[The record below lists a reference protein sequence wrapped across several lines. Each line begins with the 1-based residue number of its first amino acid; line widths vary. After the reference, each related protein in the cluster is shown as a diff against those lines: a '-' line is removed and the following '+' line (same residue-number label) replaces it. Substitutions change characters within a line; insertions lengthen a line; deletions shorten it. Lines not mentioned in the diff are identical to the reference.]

1 MKTITWV
8 CLVAAMATGSTAE
21 VKPGYGISSWAGWK
35 PGQISQAECPELR
48 SVPLILKW
56 DSLEPAP
63 GRYAFD
69 AALGQPLKAAHE
81 GGLHIILM
89 IWVGPAAPEWI
100 YQNGVPRVITDRKVN
115 ALGQKTDGQKEY
127 PYYLHP
133 EYKERFLG
141 LIDAF
146 GKYVA
151 TLPLEL
157 RARIVFVQCAEGS
170 TGDGQP
176 YKGNPLD
183 QKYAISPERW
193 NDFRLEAWKRYRNA
207 VPGIPIL
214 VNSDAN
220 GGAETQWLLEH
231 MDVIA
236 LKQGM
241 FSHGFQVSDNG
252 ERLATL
258 QALETEAKKRGK
270 PVLTRG
276 EMDGELFEMGW
287 SKRNIPQA
295 LYWSGIF
302 ATHCRLDIW
311 NVPYQALKDRAN
323 WPAGAFFNKYAGHK
337 DPATAPAAFCALRD
351 GLDASD
357 FNRFPAAE
365 FGGKPGQKKEVGRYL
380 RIAKAY
386 ASYGARMADPEKAI
400 GGGMINRK
408 SSGPNDVGWDML
420 PGNYSRFL
428 TQIDL
433 GSGDVGRWNI
443 DESIY
448 GRFGRAFE
456 HQTGKKQLRFQLDPG
471 FAAKQVKVSV
481 TYLDQGTGSW
491 SIGLPD
497 QASATRIQNS
507 NSGKWRT
514 QEVTLPRFAEL
525 VLKHEAG
532 DDTVFHLLEV
542 EHAGSPTPPAA
553 AAKSKVGKQDRE

>member
-1 MKTITWV
+1 MKTITVV
-8 CLVAAMATGSTAE
+8 CLFVAVATGVAAEA
-21 VKPGYGISSWAGWK
+21 KPGYGISSWAGWK

-56 DSLEPAP
+56 DSLEPTA
-63 GRYAFD
+63 GRYAF
-69 AALGQPLKAAHE
+69 AEELGRPLKAAYE
-81 GGLHIILM
+81 GGLYLTLM

-100 YQNGVPRVITDRKVN
+100 YQNGVPRVITNRNVN

-133 EYKERFLG
+133 EYKKRFMG

-146 GKYVA
+146 GKYVSA
-151 TLPLEL
+151 LPPAL

-176 YKGNPLD
+176 YKGKPLD
-183 QKYAISPERW
+183 QKYAISDEVW
-193 NDFRLEAWKRYRNA
+193 NDFRLEAWKRYRDA

-220 GGAETQWLLEH
+220 GGLETQWLLEN

-252 ERLATL
+252 ERLAKF
-258 QALETEAKKRGK
+258 QALEAAAKQRGK

-302 ATHCRLDIW
+302 ATHCGLDIW

-365 FGGKPGQKKEVGRYL
+365 FGGKPGQKKDVDRYL
-380 RIAKAY
+380 RITKAY
-386 ASYGARMADPEKAI
+386 ASYGALMADPEKAI

-408 SSGPNDVGWDML
+408 SSGPNDAGWDIL
-420 PGNYSRFL
+420 SGNYSRFL
-428 TQIDL
+428 TQIDP
-433 GSGDVGRWNI
+433 GAGDVGRWNI

-456 HQTGKKQLRFQLDPG
+456 HQSGKKQLRFRLDPG
-471 FAAKQVKVSV
+471 FAAKQVKVRV
-481 TYLDQGTGSW
+481 TYLDQGTGAW
-491 SIGLPD
+491 SVGLPGKEG
-497 QASATRIQNS
+497 ATRIQNTH
-507 NSGKWRT
+507 SGEWRT
-514 QEVTLPRFAEL
+514 QVVSLSGVTEL
-525 VLKHEAG
+525 VLNYESG
-532 DDTVFHLLEV
+532 DNTLFHLIEV
-542 EHAGSPTPPAA
+542 ERAA
-553 AAKSKVGKQDRE
+553 SDAK

>member
-1 MKTITWV
+1 MYV
-8 CLVAAMATGSTAE
+8 CLFAAVATGGAAE
-21 VKPGYGISSWAGWK
+21 AKPGYGISSWAGWK

-56 DSLEPAP
+56 DSLEPAA
-63 GRYAFD
+63 GRYAFAEELGRPLQ
-69 AALGQPLKAAHE
+69 AAQE
-81 GGLHIILM
+81 GGLYITLM

-100 YQNGVPRVITDRKVN
+100 YQNGVPRVITNRSVN

-133 EYKERFLG
+133 EYKKRFMG

-146 GKYVA
+146 GKYVSA
-151 TLPLEL
+151 LPPAL

-176 YKGNPLD
+176 YKGKPLD
-183 QKYAISPERW
+183 QKYAISDEVW
-193 NDFRLEAWKRYRNA
+193 NDFRLEAWKRYRDA

-220 GGAETQWLLEH
+220 GGLETQWLLEN

-252 ERLATL
+252 ERLAKF
-258 QALETEAKKRGK
+258 QALEAAAKQRGK
-270 PVLTRG
+270 LVLTRG

-365 FGGKPGQKKEVGRYL
+365 FGGKPGQKKEVDRYL
-380 RIAKAY
+380 RITKAY
-386 ASYGARMADPEKAI
+386 ASYGALMADPEKAI

-408 SSGPNDVGWDML
+408 SSGPNDVGWDIL
-420 PGNYSRFL
+420 SGNYSRFL
-428 TQIDL
+428 TQIEP

-456 HQTGKKQLRFQLDPG
+456 HQSGKKQLRFQLDPR

-491 SIGLPD
+491 SIGIPGKEG
-497 QASATRIQNS
+497 ATRIQNT
-507 NSGKWRT
+507 NSRDWRT
-514 QEVTLPRFAEL
+514 QVVSLSGMTEL
-525 VLKHEAG
+525 VLNYETG
-532 DDTVFHLLEV
+532 DNTLFHLIEV
-542 EHAGSPTPPAA
+542 ERAASHA
-553 AAKSKVGKQDRE
+553 K

>member
-1 MKTITWV
+1 MYV
-8 CLVAAMATGSTAE
+8 CLFAAMATGGAAE
-21 VKPGYGISSWAGWK
+21 GKPGYGISSWAGWK
-35 PGQISQAECPELR
+35 PGQISPAECPELR

-56 DSLEPAP
+56 DSLEPAS
-63 GRYAFD
+63 GRYAFAEELGRPLQ
-69 AALGQPLKAAHE
+69 AAQE
-81 GGLHIILM
+81 GGLYITLM

-100 YQNGVPRVITDRKVN
+100 YQHGVPRVITNRNVN

-133 EYKERFLG
+133 EYKKRFMG

-146 GKYVA
+146 GKYVSA
-151 TLPLEL
+151 LPPAL

-176 YKGNPLD
+176 YKGKPLD
-183 QKYAISPERW
+183 QKYAISDEVW
-193 NDFRLEAWKRYRNA
+193 NDFRLEAWQRYRDA

-220 GGAETQWLLEH
+220 GGLETQWLLEN

-252 ERLATL
+252 ERLAKF
-258 QALETEAKKRGK
+258 QALEAAAKQRGK

-357 FNRFPAAE
+357 FNRFPASE
-365 FGGKPGQKKEVGRYL
+365 FGGKPGQKKEVDRYL
-380 RIAKAY
+380 RITKAY
-386 ASYGARMADPEKAI
+386 ASYGALMADPEKAI

-408 SSGPNDVGWDML
+408 SSGPNDVGWDIL
-420 PGNYSRFL
+420 SGNYSRFL
-428 TQIDL
+428 TQIEP

-456 HQTGKKQLRFQLDPG
+456 HQSGKKQLRFQLDPR

-491 SIGLPD
+491 SIGIPGKEG
-497 QASATRIQNS
+497 ATRIQNT
-507 NSGKWRT
+507 NSRDWRT
-514 QEVTLPRFAEL
+514 QVVSLSGVTEL
-525 VLKHEAG
+525 VLNYETG
-532 DDTVFHLLEV
+532 DNTLFHLIEV
-542 EHAGSPTPPAA
+542 ERAASHA
-553 AAKSKVGKQDRE
+553 K

>member
-1 MKTITWV
+1 MKKIMCV
-8 CLVAAMATGSTAE
+8 CLFAMVATAGAAE
-21 VKPGYGISSWAGWK
+21 AKPGYGISSWAGWR
-35 PGQISQAECPELR
+35 PGQISQVECPELR

-56 DSLEPAP
+56 DALEPAA
-63 GRYAFD
+63 GRYAFAEELGRPLQ
-69 AALGQPLKAAHE
+69 AAQD
-81 GGLHIILM
+81 GGLYLTLM

-100 YQNGVPRVITDRKVN
+100 YQNGVPRVITNRNVN

-133 EYKERFLG
+133 EYKKHFLG

-146 GKYVA
+146 GKYVSA
-151 TLPLEL
+151 LPPAL

-176 YKGNPLD
+176 YKGKPLD
-183 QKYAISPERW
+183 QKYAISDEVW
-193 NDFRLEAWKRYRNA
+193 NDFRLEAWKRYRDA

-220 GGAETQWLLEH
+220 GGVETQWLLEN
-231 MDVIA
+231 MDIIA

-252 ERLATL
+252 ERLARF
-258 QALETEAKKRGK
+258 QGLEAAAKQRGK

-365 FGGKPGQKKEVGRYL
+365 FGGEPGQKKEVDRYL
-380 RIAKAY
+380 RITKAY

-428 TQIDL
+428 TQIEP
-433 GSGDVGRWNI
+433 GAGDVGRWNI

-456 HQTGKKQLRFQLDPG
+456 HQSGKKQLRFQLDPG
-471 FAAKQVKVSV
+471 FAAKQVKVRV

-491 SIGLPD
+491 SIRLPGLEGV
-497 QASATRIQNS
+497 TRIQNT
-507 NSGKWRT
+507 NLREWRT
-514 QEVTLPRFAEL
+514 QVISLSDVTEL
-525 VLKHEAG
+525 VLQHESG
-532 DDTVFHLLEV
+532 EDTVFHLIEV
-542 EHAGSPTPPAA
+542 ERAAPP
-553 AAKSKVGKQDRE
+553 KK

>member
-1 MKTITWV
+1 MKTIMYV
-8 CLVAAMATGSTAE
+8 CLFAAVATGGAAE
-21 VKPGYGISSWAGWK
+21 AKPGYGISSWAGWK

-56 DSLEPAP
+56 DSLEPAS
-63 GRYAFD
+63 GRYAFAEELGRPLQ
-69 AALGQPLKAAHE
+69 AAQE
-81 GGLHIILM
+81 GGLYITLM

-100 YQNGVPRVITDRKVN
+100 YQNGVPRVITNRSVN

-133 EYKERFLG
+133 EYKKRFMG

-146 GKYVA
+146 GKYVSA
-151 TLPLEL
+151 LPPAL

-176 YKGNPLD
+176 YKGKPLD
-183 QKYAISPERW
+183 QKYAISDEVW
-193 NDFRLEAWKRYRNA
+193 NDFRLEAWKRYRDA

-220 GGAETQWLLEH
+220 GGLETQWLLEN

-252 ERLATL
+252 ERLAKF
-258 QALETEAKKRGK
+258 QALEAAAKQRGK
-270 PVLTRG
+270 LVLTRG

-365 FGGKPGQKKEVGRYL
+365 FGGKPGQKKEVDRYL
-380 RIAKAY
+380 RITKAY
-386 ASYGARMADPEKAI
+386 ASYGALMADPEKAI

-408 SSGPNDVGWDML
+408 SSGPNDVGWDIL
-420 PGNYSRFL
+420 SGNYSRFL
-428 TQIDL
+428 TQIEP

-456 HQTGKKQLRFQLDPG
+456 HQSGKKQLRFQLDPR

-491 SIGLPD
+491 SIGIPGKEG
-497 QASATRIQNS
+497 ATRIQNT
-507 NSGKWRT
+507 NSRDWRT
-514 QEVTLPRFAEL
+514 EVVSLSGVTEL
-525 VLKHEAG
+525 VLNYETG
-532 DDTVFHLLEV
+532 DNTLFHLIEV
-542 EHAGSPTPPAA
+542 ERAASHA
-553 AAKSKVGKQDRE
+553 K

>member
-1 MKTITWV
+1 MYV
-8 CLVAAMATGSTAE
+8 CLFAAMATGGAAE
-21 VKPGYGISSWAGWK
+21 GKPGYGISSWAGWK

-56 DSLEPAP
+56 DSLEPAS
-63 GRYAFD
+63 GRYAFAEELGRPLQ
-69 AALGQPLKAAHE
+69 AAQE
-81 GGLHIILM
+81 GGLYITLM

-100 YQNGVPRVITDRKVN
+100 YEHGVPRVITNRNVN
-115 ALGQKTDGQKEY
+115 ALGQKTDGQKQY

-133 EYKERFLG
+133 EYKKRFMG

-146 GKYVA
+146 GKYVSA
-151 TLPLEL
+151 LPPALS
-157 RARIVFVQCAEGS
+157 ARIVFVQCAEGS

-176 YKGNPLD
+176 YKGKPLD
-183 QKYAISPERW
+183 QKYAISEEVW
-193 NDFRLEAWKRYRNA
+193 NDFRLEAWKRYRDA

-220 GGAETQWLLEH
+220 GGLETQWLLEN

-252 ERLATL
+252 ERLAKF
-258 QALETEAKKRGK
+258 QALEAAAKQRGK

-357 FNRFPAAE
+357 FNRFPASE
-365 FGGKPGQKKEVGRYL
+365 FGGKPGQKKEVDRYL
-380 RIAKAY
+380 RITKAY
-386 ASYGARMADPEKAI
+386 ASYGALMADPEKAI

-408 SSGPNDVGWDML
+408 SSGPNDVGWDIL
-420 PGNYSRFL
+420 SGNYSRFL
-428 TQIDL
+428 TQIEP

-456 HQTGKKQLRFQLDPG
+456 HQSGKKQLRFQLDPR

-491 SIGLPD
+491 SIGIPGKEG
-497 QASATRIQNS
+497 ATRIQNT
-507 NSGKWRT
+507 NSRDWRT
-514 QEVTLPRFAEL
+514 QVVSLSGVTEL
-525 VLKHEAG
+525 VLNYETG
-532 DDTVFHLLEV
+532 DNTLFHLIEV
-542 EHAGSPTPPAA
+542 ERAASHA
-553 AAKSKVGKQDRE
+553 K

>member
-1 MKTITWV
+1 MKTIMYV
-8 CLVAAMATGSTAE
+8 CLFAAVATGGAAE
-21 VKPGYGISSWAGWK
+21 AKPGYGISSWAGWK

-56 DSLEPAP
+56 DSLEPAS
-63 GRYAFD
+63 GRYAFAEELGRPLQ
-69 AALGQPLKAAHE
+69 AAQE
-81 GGLHIILM
+81 GGLYITLM

-100 YQNGVPRVITDRKVN
+100 YQNGVPRVITNRSVN

-133 EYKERFLG
+133 EYKKRFMG

-146 GKYVA
+146 GKYVSA
-151 TLPLEL
+151 LPPAL

-176 YKGNPLD
+176 YKGKPLD
-183 QKYAISPERW
+183 QKYAISDEVW
-193 NDFRLEAWKRYRNA
+193 NDFRLEAWKRYRDA

-220 GGAETQWLLEH
+220 GGLETQWLLEN

-252 ERLATL
+252 ERLAKF
-258 QALETEAKKRGK
+258 QALEAAAKQRGK
-270 PVLTRG
+270 LVLTRG

-365 FGGKPGQKKEVGRYL
+365 FGGKPGQKKEVDRYL
-380 RIAKAY
+380 RITKAY
-386 ASYGARMADPEKAI
+386 ASYGALMADPEKAI

-408 SSGPNDVGWDML
+408 SSGPNDVGWDIL
-420 PGNYSRFL
+420 SGNYSRFL
-428 TQIDL
+428 TQIEP

-456 HQTGKKQLRFQLDPG
+456 HQSGKKQLRFQLDPR

-491 SIGLPD
+491 SIGIPGKEG
-497 QASATRIQNS
+497 ATRIQNT
-507 NSGKWRT
+507 NSRDWRT
-514 QEVTLPRFAEL
+514 QVVSLSGVTEL
-525 VLKHEAG
+525 VLNYETG
-532 DDTVFHLLEV
+532 DNTLFHLIEV
-542 EHAGSPTPPAA
+542 ERAA
-553 AAKSKVGKQDRE
+553 SHEK

>member
-1 MKTITWV
+1 MYV
-8 CLVAAMATGSTAE
+8 CLFAAMATGGAAE
-21 VKPGYGISSWAGWK
+21 GKPGYGISSWAGWK

-56 DSLEPAP
+56 DSLEPAS
-63 GRYAFD
+63 GRYAFAEELGRPLQ
-69 AALGQPLKAAHE
+69 AAQE
-81 GGLHIILM
+81 GGLYITLM

-100 YQNGVPRVITDRKVN
+100 YQHGVPRVITNRNVN
-115 ALGQKTDGQKEY
+115 ALGQKTDRQKEY

-133 EYKERFLG
+133 EYKKRFMG

-146 GKYVA
+146 GKYVSA
-151 TLPLEL
+151 LPPAL

-176 YKGNPLD
+176 YKGKPLD
-183 QKYAISPERW
+183 QKYAISDEVW
-193 NDFRLEAWKRYRNA
+193 NDFRLEAWKRYRDA

-220 GGAETQWLLEH
+220 GGLETQWLLEN

-252 ERLATL
+252 ERLAKF
-258 QALETEAKKRGK
+258 QALEAAAKQRGK

-365 FGGKPGQKKEVGRYL
+365 FGGKPGQKKEVDRYL
-380 RIAKAY
+380 RITKAY
-386 ASYGARMADPEKAI
+386 ASYGALMADPEKAI

-408 SSGPNDVGWDML
+408 SSGPNDVGWDIL
-420 PGNYSRFL
+420 SGNYSRFL
-428 TQIDL
+428 TQIEP

-456 HQTGKKQLRFQLDPG
+456 HQSGKKQLRFQLDPR

-481 TYLDQGTGSW
+481 TYLDRGTGSW
-491 SIGLPD
+491 SIGIPGKEG
-497 QASATRIQNS
+497 ATRIQNT
-507 NSGKWRT
+507 NSRDWRT
-514 QEVTLPRFAEL
+514 QVVSLSGVTEL
-525 VLKHEAG
+525 VLNYETG
-532 DDTVFHLLEV
+532 DNTLFHLIEV
-542 EHAGSPTPPAA
+542 ERAASHA
-553 AAKSKVGKQDRE
+553 K

>member
-1 MKTITWV
+1 MRTILRV
-8 CLVAAMATGSTAE
+8 CLLAAATTGSAAGAP
-21 VKPGYGISSWAGWK
+21 PGYGISSWAGWK
-35 PGQISQAECPELR
+35 PGQISRADCPELR

-56 DSLEPAP
+56 NSLEAAP
-63 GRYAFD
+63 GKYAFEEE
-69 AALGQPLKAAHE
+69 LGLPLRAAHAD
-81 GGLHIILM
+81 GLYLTLM
-89 IWVGPAAPEWI
+89 IWVGPASPEWI

-133 EYKERFLG
+133 EYKQRFLG

-146 GKYVA
+146 GKYVSA
-151 TLPLEL
+151 LPLEL

-183 QKYAISPERW
+183 PKYAIADEVW
-193 NDFRLEAWKRYRNA
+193 NNFRLEAWQRYRKA

-220 GGAETQWLLEH
+220 GGAETEWLLGH

-252 ERLATL
+252 ARLAL
-258 QALETEAKKRGK
+258 LKAVEVAAKKRGK

-287 SKRNIPQA
+287 SKHNIPQA

-311 NVPYQALKDRAN
+311 NVPHQALKDRAN
-323 WPAGAFFNKYAGHK
+323 WPACVFFNKYAGHK

-357 FNRFPAAE
+357 FNRFPAAV
-365 FGGKPGQKKEVGRYL
+365 FGGKPGQKKEVARYL
-380 RIAKAY
+380 RIAETY
-386 ASYGARMADPEKAI
+386 AAYGARMADPEKAI
-400 GGGMINRK
+400 GGGMLNRK

-428 TQIDL
+428 TQIDP

-456 HQTGKKQLRFQLDPG
+456 HQSGKKQMRFHLDAG

-491 SIGLPD
+491 SIGLPGKEG
-497 QASATRIQNS
+497 ATSIQNT
-507 NSGKWRT
+507 NSSEWRT
-514 QEVTLPRFAEL
+514 KVVLLSGVAEL
-525 VLKHEAG
+525 VLKYESG
-532 DDTVFHLLEV
+532 EDTVFHLIEV
-542 EHAGSPTPPAA
+542 ERATAQ
-553 AAKSKVGKQDRE
+553 AK

>member
-1 MKTITWV
+1 MKTIMYV
-8 CLVAAMATGSTAE
+8 CLFAAMATGGAAE
-21 VKPGYGISSWAGWK
+21 GKPGYGISSWAGWK

-56 DSLEPAP
+56 DSLEPAS
-63 GRYAFD
+63 GRYAFAEELGRPLQ
-69 AALGQPLKAAHE
+69 AAQE
-81 GGLHIILM
+81 GGLYITLM

-100 YQNGVPRVITDRKVN
+100 YQNGVPRVITNRNVN
-115 ALGQKTDGQKEY
+115 ALGQKTEWQKEY

-133 EYKERFLG
+133 EYKKRFLG
-141 LIDAF
+141 RIDAF
-146 GKYVA
+146 GKYVSA
-151 TLPLEL
+151 LPPAL

-176 YKGNPLD
+176 YKGKPLD
-183 QKYAISPERW
+183 QKYAISDEVW
-193 NDFRLEAWKRYRNA
+193 NDFRLEAWKRYRDA

-220 GGAETQWLLEH
+220 GGLETQWLLEN

-252 ERLATL
+252 ERLAKF
-258 QALETEAKKRGK
+258 QALEAAAKQRGK
-270 PVLTRG
+270 LVLTRG

-365 FGGKPGQKKEVGRYL
+365 FGGKPGQKKEVDRYL
-380 RIAKAY
+380 RITKAY
-386 ASYGARMADPEKAI
+386 ASYGALMADPEKAI

-408 SSGPNDVGWDML
+408 SSGPNDVGWDIL
-420 PGNYSRFL
+420 SGNYSRFL
-428 TQIDL
+428 TQIEP

-456 HQTGKKQLRFQLDPG
+456 HQSGKKQLRFQLDPR

-491 SIGLPD
+491 SIGIPGKEG
-497 QASATRIQNS
+497 ATRIQNT
-507 NSGKWRT
+507 NSRDWRT
-514 QEVTLPRFAEL
+514 QVVSLSGVTEL
-525 VLKHEAG
+525 VLNYETG
-532 DDTVFHLLEV
+532 DNTLFHLIEV
-542 EHAGSPTPPAA
+542 ERAASHA
-553 AAKSKVGKQDRE
+553 K

>member
-1 MKTITWV
+1 MKTIMYV
-8 CLVAAMATGSTAE
+8 CLFAAMATGGAAE
-21 VKPGYGISSWAGWK
+21 GKPGYGISSWAGWK

-56 DSLEPAP
+56 DSLEPAS
-63 GRYAFD
+63 GRYAFAEELGRPLQ
-69 AALGQPLKAAHE
+69 AAQE
-81 GGLHIILM
+81 GGLYITLM

-100 YQNGVPRVITDRKVN
+100 YQSGVPRVITNRNVN

-133 EYKERFLG
+133 EYKKRFMG

-146 GKYVA
+146 GKYVSA
-151 TLPLEL
+151 LPPAL

-176 YKGNPLD
+176 YKGKPLD
-183 QKYAISPERW
+183 QKYTISDEVW
-193 NDFRLEAWKRYRNA
+193 NDFRLEAWKRYRDA

-220 GGAETQWLLEH
+220 GGLETQWLLEN

-252 ERLATL
+252 ERLAKF
-258 QALETEAKKRGK
+258 QALEAAAKQRGK

-365 FGGKPGQKKEVGRYL
+365 FGGKPGQKKEVDRYL
-380 RIAKAY
+380 RITKAY
-386 ASYGARMADPEKAI
+386 ASYGALMADPEKAI

-408 SSGPNDVGWDML
+408 SSGPNDVGWDIL
-420 PGNYSRFL
+420 SGNYSRFL
-428 TQIDL
+428 TQIEP

-456 HQTGKKQLRFQLDPG
+456 HQSGKKQLRFQLDPR

-491 SIGLPD
+491 SIGIPGKEG
-497 QASATRIQNS
+497 ATRIQNT
-507 NSGKWRT
+507 NSRDWRT
-514 QEVTLPRFAEL
+514 QVVSLSGVTEL
-525 VLKHEAG
+525 VLNYETG
-532 DDTVFHLLEV
+532 DNTLFHLIEV
-542 EHAGSPTPPAA
+542 ERAASHA
-553 AAKSKVGKQDRE
+553 K

>member
-1 MKTITWV
+1 MKTIMYV
-8 CLVAAMATGSTAE
+8 CLFAAVATGGAAE
-21 VKPGYGISSWAGWK
+21 AKPGYGISSWAGWK

-56 DSLEPAP
+56 DSLEPAS
-63 GRYAFD
+63 GRYAFAEELGRPLQ
-69 AALGQPLKAAHE
+69 AAQE
-81 GGLHIILM
+81 GGLYITLM

-100 YQNGVPRVITDRKVN
+100 YQNGVPRVITNRSVN

-133 EYKERFLG
+133 EYKKRFMG

-146 GKYVA
+146 GKYVSA
-151 TLPLEL
+151 LPPAL

-176 YKGNPLD
+176 YKGKPLD
-183 QKYAISPERW
+183 QKYAISDEVW
-193 NDFRLEAWKRYRNA
+193 NDFRLEAWKRYRDA

-220 GGAETQWLLEH
+220 GGLETQWLLEN

-252 ERLATL
+252 ERLAKF
-258 QALETEAKKRGK
+258 QALEAAAKQRGK

-365 FGGKPGQKKEVGRYL
+365 FGGKPGQKKEVDRYL
-380 RIAKAY
+380 RITKAY
-386 ASYGARMADPEKAI
+386 ASYGALMADPEKAI

-408 SSGPNDVGWDML
+408 SSGPNDVGWDIL
-420 PGNYSRFL
+420 SGNYSRFL
-428 TQIDL
+428 TQIEP

-456 HQTGKKQLRFQLDPG
+456 HQSGKKQLRFQLDPR

-491 SIGLPD
+491 SIGIPGKEG
-497 QASATRIQNS
+497 ATRIQNT
-507 NSGKWRT
+507 NSRDWRT
-514 QEVTLPRFAEL
+514 QVVSLSGVTEL
-525 VLKHEAG
+525 VLNYETG
-532 DDTVFHLLEV
+532 DNTLFHLIEV
-542 EHAGSPTPPAA
+542 ERAA
-553 AAKSKVGKQDRE
+553 SHEK

>member
-1 MKTITWV
+1 MYV
-8 CLVAAMATGSTAE
+8 CLFAAMATGGAAE
-21 VKPGYGISSWAGWK
+21 GKPGYGISSWAGWK

-56 DSLEPAP
+56 DSLEPAS
-63 GRYAFD
+63 GRYAFAEELGRPLQ
-69 AALGQPLKAAHE
+69 AAQE
-81 GGLHIILM
+81 GGLYITLM

-100 YQNGVPRVITDRKVN
+100 YQNGVPRVITNRSVN

-133 EYKERFLG
+133 EYKKRFMG

-146 GKYVA
+146 GKYVSA
-151 TLPLEL
+151 LPPAL

-176 YKGNPLD
+176 YKGKPLD
-183 QKYAISPERW
+183 QKYAISDEVW
-193 NDFRLEAWKRYRNA
+193 NDFRLEAWKRYRDA

-220 GGAETQWLLEH
+220 GGLETQWLLEN

-252 ERLATL
+252 ERLAKF
-258 QALETEAKKRGK
+258 QALEAAAKQRGK
-270 PVLTRG
+270 LVLTRG

-365 FGGKPGQKKEVGRYL
+365 FGGKPGQKKEVDRYL
-380 RIAKAY
+380 RITKAY
-386 ASYGARMADPEKAI
+386 ASYGALMADPEKAI

-408 SSGPNDVGWDML
+408 SSGPNDVGWDIL
-420 PGNYSRFL
+420 SGNYSRFL
-428 TQIDL
+428 TQIEP

-456 HQTGKKQLRFQLDPG
+456 HQSGKKQLRFQLDPR

-491 SIGLPD
+491 SIGIPGKEG
-497 QASATRIQNS
+497 ATRIQNT
-507 NSGKWRT
+507 NSRDWRT
-514 QEVTLPRFAEL
+514 QVVSLSGVTEL
-525 VLKHEAG
+525 VLNYETG
-532 DDTVFHLLEV
+532 DNTLFHLIEV
-542 EHAGSPTPPAA
+542 ERAASHA
-553 AAKSKVGKQDRE
+553 K

>member
-1 MKTITWV
+1 
-8 CLVAAMATGSTAE
+8 
-21 VKPGYGISSWAGWK
+21 
-35 PGQISQAECPELR
+35 
-48 SVPLILKW
+48 
-56 DSLEPAP
+56 
-63 GRYAFD
+63 
-69 AALGQPLKAAHE
+69 
-81 GGLHIILM
+81 M

-100 YQNGVPRVITDRKVN
+100 YQNGVPRVITNRSVN

-133 EYKERFLG
+133 EYKKRFMG

-146 GKYVA
+146 GKYVSA
-151 TLPLEL
+151 LPPAL

-176 YKGNPLD
+176 YKGKPLD
-183 QKYAISPERW
+183 QKYAISDEVW
-193 NDFRLEAWKRYRNA
+193 NDFRLEAWKRYRDA

-220 GGAETQWLLEH
+220 GGLETQWLLEN

-252 ERLATL
+252 ERLAKF
-258 QALETEAKKRGK
+258 QALEAAAKQRGK

-365 FGGKPGQKKEVGRYL
+365 FGGKPGQKKEVDRYL
-380 RIAKAY
+380 RITKAY
-386 ASYGARMADPEKAI
+386 ASYGALMADPEKAI

-408 SSGPNDVGWDML
+408 SSGPNDVGWDIL
-420 PGNYSRFL
+420 SGNYSRFL
-428 TQIDL
+428 TQIEP

-456 HQTGKKQLRFQLDPG
+456 HQSGKKQLRFQLDPR

-491 SIGLPD
+491 SIGIPGKEG
-497 QASATRIQNS
+497 ATRIQNT
-507 NSGKWRT
+507 NSRDWRT
-514 QEVTLPRFAEL
+514 EVVSLSGVTEL
-525 VLKHEAG
+525 VLNYETG
-532 DDTVFHLLEV
+532 DNTLFHLIEV
-542 EHAGSPTPPAA
+542 ERAA
-553 AAKSKVGKQDRE
+553 SHEK

>member
-1 MKTITWV
+1 MPRDEARCDHPSIMKTITWV
-8 CLVAAMATGSTAE
+8 FLFAAVATGGAAE
-21 VKPGYGISSWAGWK
+21 AKPGYGISSWAGWK
-35 PGQISQAECPELR
+35 PGQISREECPELR

-63 GRYAFD
+63 GRYTFPEL
-69 AALGQPLKAAHE
+69 LGPPLKAAHE
-81 GGLHIILM
+81 GGLYTTLM
-89 IWVGPAAPEWI
+89 IWVGPAAPAWI
-100 YQNGVPRVITDRKVN
+100 YQHGVPRVITDRKVN
-115 ALGQKTDGQKEY
+115 ALGQKTDGQREY

-146 GKYVA
+146 GKYVSA
-151 TLPLEL
+151 LPPAL

-176 YKGNPLD
+176 YKGDPLD
-183 QKYAISPERW
+183 PQYAITDEGW
-193 NDFRLEAWKRYRNA
+193 NNFRLEAWQRYRNA

-220 GGAETQWLLEH
+220 GGAETQWLLEN
-231 MDVIA
+231 MDVVA

-241 FSHGFQVSDNG
+241 FSHGYQVSDNG
-252 ERLATL
+252 ERLAKF
-258 QALETEAKKRGK
+258 QGLEAAAKKRGK

-287 SKRNIPQA
+287 SKHNVPQA

-302 ATHCRLDIW
+302 ASHCRLDIW
-311 NVPYQALKDRAN
+311 NVPYQALKDLAN

-337 DPATAPAAFCALRD
+337 DAATAPAAFCALRD

-365 FGGKPGQKKEVGRYL
+365 FGGKPGQKKDVERYL
-380 RIAKAY
+380 RIAQAY
-386 ASYGARMADPEKAI
+386 SVYGARMDDPEKAI

-428 TQIDL
+428 TQIDP

-448 GRFGRAFE
+448 GRFGRAFA
-456 HQTGKKQLRFQLDPG
+456 HQSGKKRLRFQLDPG
-471 FAAKQVKVSV
+471 FAATQVKARV

-491 SIGLPD
+491 SIRLPGKEGV
-497 QASATRIQNS
+497 TRIQNT
-507 NSGKWRT
+507 NSREWRT
-514 QEVTLPRFAEL
+514 QVVSLSDVTEL
-525 VLKHEAG
+525 VLQHEAG
-532 DDTVFHLLEV
+532 EDTVFHLIEV
-542 EHAGSPTPPAA
+542 ERAA
-553 AAKSKVGKQDRE
+553 APTK

>member
-1 MKTITWV
+1 MYV
-8 CLVAAMATGSTAE
+8 CLFAAMATGGAAE
-21 VKPGYGISSWAGWK
+21 GKPGYGISSWAGWK

-56 DSLEPAP
+56 DSLEPAS
-63 GRYAFD
+63 GRYAFAEELGRPLQ
-69 AALGQPLKAAHE
+69 AAQE
-81 GGLHIILM
+81 GGLYITLM

-100 YQNGVPRVITDRKVN
+100 YQNGVPRVITNRNVN

-133 EYKERFLG
+133 EYKKRFMG

-146 GKYVA
+146 GKYVSA
-151 TLPLEL
+151 LPPAL

-176 YKGNPLD
+176 YKGKPLD
-183 QKYAISPERW
+183 QKYAISDEVW
-193 NDFRLEAWKRYRNA
+193 NDFRLEAWKRYRDA

-220 GGAETQWLLEH
+220 GGLETQWLLEN

-252 ERLATL
+252 ERLAKF
-258 QALETEAKKRGK
+258 QALEAAAKQRGK
-270 PVLTRG
+270 LVLTRG

-365 FGGKPGQKKEVGRYL
+365 FGGKPGQKKEVDRYL
-380 RIAKAY
+380 RITKAY
-386 ASYGARMADPEKAI
+386 ASYGALMADPEKAI

-408 SSGPNDVGWDML
+408 SSGPNDVGWDIL
-420 PGNYSRFL
+420 SGNYSRFL
-428 TQIDL
+428 TQIEP

-456 HQTGKKQLRFQLDPG
+456 HQSGKKQLRFQLDPR

-491 SIGLPD
+491 SIGIPGKEG
-497 QASATRIQNS
+497 ATRIQNT
-507 NSGKWRT
+507 NSRDWRT
-514 QEVTLPRFAEL
+514 QVVSLSGMTEL
-525 VLKHEAG
+525 VLNYETG
-532 DDTVFHLLEV
+532 DNTLFHLIEV
-542 EHAGSPTPPAA
+542 ERAASHA
-553 AAKSKVGKQDRE
+553 K

>member
-1 MKTITWV
+1 MKTIMYV
-8 CLVAAMATGSTAE
+8 CLFAAMATGGAAE
-21 VKPGYGISSWAGWK
+21 GKPGYGISSWAGWK

-56 DSLEPAP
+56 DSLEPAS
-63 GRYAFD
+63 GRYAFAEELGRPLQ
-69 AALGQPLKAAHE
+69 AAQE
-81 GGLHIILM
+81 GGLYITLM

-100 YQNGVPRVITDRKVN
+100 YQNGVPRVITNRNVN

-133 EYKERFLG
+133 EYKKRFMG

-146 GKYVA
+146 GKYVSA
-151 TLPLEL
+151 LPPAL

-176 YKGNPLD
+176 YKGKPLD
-183 QKYAISPERW
+183 QKYAISDEVW
-193 NDFRLEAWKRYRNA
+193 NDFRLEAWKRYRDA

-220 GGAETQWLLEH
+220 GGLETQWLLEN

-252 ERLATL
+252 ERLAKF
-258 QALETEAKKRGK
+258 QALEAAAKQRGK

-365 FGGKPGQKKEVGRYL
+365 FGGKPGQKKEVDRYL
-380 RIAKAY
+380 RITKAY
-386 ASYGARMADPEKAI
+386 ASYGALMADPEKAI

-408 SSGPNDVGWDML
+408 SSGPNDVGWDIL
-420 PGNYSRFL
+420 SGNYSRFL
-428 TQIDL
+428 TQIEP

-456 HQTGKKQLRFQLDPG
+456 HQSGKKQLRFQLDPR

-491 SIGLPD
+491 SIGIPGKEG
-497 QASATRIQNS
+497 ATRIQNT
-507 NSGKWRT
+507 NSRDWRT
-514 QEVTLPRFAEL
+514 QVVSLSGVTEL
-525 VLKHEAG
+525 VLNYETG
-532 DDTVFHLLEV
+532 DNTLFHLIEV
-542 EHAGSPTPPAA
+542 ERAASHA
-553 AAKSKVGKQDRE
+553 K

>member
-1 MKTITWV
+1 M
-8 CLVAAMATGSTAE
+8 CLFAAMATGGAAE
-21 VKPGYGISSWAGWK
+21 GKPGYGISSWAGWK

-56 DSLEPAP
+56 DSLEPAS
-63 GRYAFD
+63 GRYAFAEELGRPLQ
-69 AALGQPLKAAHE
+69 AAQE
-81 GGLHIILM
+81 GGLYITLM

-100 YQNGVPRVITDRKVN
+100 YQSGVPRVITNRNVN

-133 EYKERFLG
+133 EYKKRFMG

-146 GKYVA
+146 GKYVSA
-151 TLPLEL
+151 LPPAL

-176 YKGNPLD
+176 YKGKLLD
-183 QKYAISPERW
+183 QKYAISDEVW
-193 NDFRLEAWKRYRNA
+193 NDFRLEAWKRYRDA

-220 GGAETQWLLEH
+220 GGLETQWLLEN

-252 ERLATL
+252 ERLAKF
-258 QALETEAKKRGK
+258 QALEAAAKQRGK

-365 FGGKPGQKKEVGRYL
+365 FGGKPGQKKEVDRYL
-380 RIAKAY
+380 RITKAY
-386 ASYGARMADPEKAI
+386 ASYGALMADPEKAI

-408 SSGPNDVGWDML
+408 SSGPNDVGWDIL
-420 PGNYSRFL
+420 SGNYSRFL
-428 TQIDL
+428 TQIEP

-456 HQTGKKQLRFQLDPG
+456 HQSGKKQLRFQLDPR

-491 SIGLPD
+491 SIGIPGKEG
-497 QASATRIQNS
+497 ATRIQNT
-507 NSGKWRT
+507 NSRDWRT
-514 QEVTLPRFAEL
+514 QVVSLSGMTEL
-525 VLKHEAG
+525 VLNYETG
-532 DDTVFHLLEV
+532 DNTLFHLIEV
-542 EHAGSPTPPAA
+542 ERAASHA
-553 AAKSKVGKQDRE
+553 K

>member
-1 MKTITWV
+1 MVV
-8 CLVAAMATGSTAE
+8 CLFVAVATGVAAEA
-21 VKPGYGISSWAGWK
+21 KPGYGISSWAGWK

-56 DSLEPAP
+56 DSLEPTA
-63 GRYAFD
+63 GCYAF
-69 AALGQPLKAAHE
+69 AEELGRPLKAAYE
-81 GGLHIILM
+81 GGLYLTLM

-100 YQNGVPRVITDRKVN
+100 YQNGVPRVITNRNVN

-133 EYKERFLG
+133 EYKKRFLG

-146 GKYVA
+146 GKYVSA
-151 TLPLEL
+151 LPPAL

-176 YKGNPLD
+176 YKGKPLD
-183 QKYAISPERW
+183 QKYAISDEVW
-193 NDFRLEAWKRYRNA
+193 NDFRLEAWKRYRDA

-220 GGAETQWLLEH
+220 GGLETQWLLEN

-252 ERLATL
+252 ERLAKF
-258 QALETEAKKRGK
+258 QALEAAAKQRGK

-302 ATHCRLDIW
+302 ATHCGLDIW
-311 NVPYQALKDRAN
+311 NVPYQALKDREN

-365 FGGKPGQKKEVGRYL
+365 FGGKPGQKKDVDRYL
-380 RIAKAY
+380 RITKAY
-386 ASYGARMADPEKAI
+386 ASYGALMADPEKAI

-408 SSGPNDVGWDML
+408 SSGPNDAGWDIL
-420 PGNYSRFL
+420 SGNYSRFL
-428 TQIDL
+428 TQIDPS
-433 GSGDVGRWNI
+433 SGDVGRWNI

-456 HQTGKKQLRFQLDPG
+456 HQSGKKLLRFRLDPG
-471 FAAKQVKVSV
+471 FAAKQVKVRV
-481 TYLDQGTGSW
+481 TYLDQGTGAW
-491 SIGLPD
+491 SVGLPGKEG
-497 QASATRIQNS
+497 ATRIQNTH
-507 NSGKWRT
+507 SGEWRT
-514 QEVTLPRFAEL
+514 QVVSLSGVTEL
-525 VLKHEAG
+525 VLNYESG
-532 DDTVFHLLEV
+532 DNTLFHLIEV
-542 EHAGSPTPPAA
+542 ERAASHA
-553 AAKSKVGKQDRE
+553 K

>member
-1 MKTITWV
+1 MKTIMYV
-8 CLVAAMATGSTAE
+8 CLFAAMATGGAAE
-21 VKPGYGISSWAGWK
+21 GKPGYGISSWAGWK

-56 DSLEPAP
+56 DSLEPAS
-63 GRYAFD
+63 GRYAFAEELGRPLQ
-69 AALGQPLKAAHE
+69 AAQE
-81 GGLHIILM
+81 GGLYITLM

-100 YQNGVPRVITDRKVN
+100 YQNGVPRVITNRNVN

-133 EYKERFLG
+133 EYKKRFMG

-146 GKYVA
+146 GKYVSA
-151 TLPLEL
+151 LPPAL

-176 YKGNPLD
+176 YKGKPLD
-183 QKYAISPERW
+183 QKYAISDEVW
-193 NDFRLEAWKRYRNA
+193 NDFRLEAWKRYRDA

-220 GGAETQWLLEH
+220 GGLETQWLLEN

-252 ERLATL
+252 ERLAKF
-258 QALETEAKKRGK
+258 QALEAAAKQRGK
-270 PVLTRG
+270 LVLTRG

-365 FGGKPGQKKEVGRYL
+365 FGGKPGQKKEVDRYL
-380 RIAKAY
+380 RITKAY
-386 ASYGARMADPEKAI
+386 ASYGALMADPEKAI

-408 SSGPNDVGWDML
+408 SSGPNDVGWDIL
-420 PGNYSRFL
+420 SGNYSRFL
-428 TQIDL
+428 TQIEP

-456 HQTGKKQLRFQLDPG
+456 HQSGKKQLRFQLDPR

-491 SIGLPD
+491 SIGIPGKEG
-497 QASATRIQNS
+497 ATRIQNT
-507 NSGKWRT
+507 NSRDWRT
-514 QEVTLPRFAEL
+514 QVVSLSGVTEL
-525 VLKHEAG
+525 VLNYETG
-532 DDTVFHLLEV
+532 DNTLFHLIEV
-542 EHAGSPTPPAA
+542 ERAASHA
-553 AAKSKVGKQDRE
+553 K

>member
-1 MKTITWV
+1 MCV
-8 CLVAAMATGSTAE
+8 CLFAAVATGGAAE
-21 VKPGYGISSWAGWK
+21 AKPGYGISSWAGWK
-35 PGQISQAECPELR
+35 PGQISPAECPELR

-56 DSLEPAP
+56 DSLEPAS
-63 GRYAFD
+63 GRYAFAEELGRPLQ
-69 AALGQPLKAAHE
+69 AAQE
-81 GGLHIILM
+81 GGLYITLM

-100 YQNGVPRVITDRKVN
+100 YQHGVPRVITNRNVN

-133 EYKERFLG
+133 EYKKRFMG

-146 GKYVA
+146 GKYVSA
-151 TLPLEL
+151 LPPAL

-176 YKGNPLD
+176 YKGKPLD
-183 QKYAISPERW
+183 QKYAISDEVW
-193 NDFRLEAWKRYRNA
+193 NDFRLEAWKRYRDA

-220 GGAETQWLLEH
+220 GGLETQWLLEN

-252 ERLATL
+252 ERLAKF
-258 QALETEAKKRGK
+258 QALEAAAKQRGK

-337 DPATAPAAFCALRD
+337 NPAIAPAAFCALRD

-365 FGGKPGQKKEVGRYL
+365 FGGKPGQKKEVDRYL
-380 RIAKAY
+380 RITKAY
-386 ASYGARMADPEKAI
+386 ASYGALMADPEKAI

-408 SSGPNDVGWDML
+408 SSGPNDVGWDIL
-420 PGNYSRFL
+420 SGNYSRFL
-428 TQIDL
+428 TQIDP

-456 HQTGKKQLRFQLDPG
+456 HQSGKKQLRFQLDPS
-471 FAAKQVKVSV
+471 FAAKEVKVSV
-481 TYLDQGTGSW
+481 TYLDQGTGIW
-491 SIGLPD
+491 SIGLPGKEG
-497 QASATRIQNS
+497 ATRIQNTHS
-507 NSGKWRT
+507 REWRT
-514 QEVTLPRFAEL
+514 QVVPLSGVTEL
-525 VLKHEAG
+525 VLNYESG
-532 DDTVFHLLEV
+532 DNTLFHLIEV
-542 EHAGSPTPPAA
+542 ERAA
-553 AAKSKVGKQDRE
+553 SRAK

>member
-1 MKTITWV
+1 MKTIMYV
-8 CLVAAMATGSTAE
+8 CLFAAMATGGAAE
-21 VKPGYGISSWAGWK
+21 GKPGYGISSWAGWK

-56 DSLEPAP
+56 DSLEPAS
-63 GRYAFD
+63 GRYAFAEELGRPLQ
-69 AALGQPLKAAHE
+69 AAQE
-81 GGLHIILM
+81 GGLYITLM

-100 YQNGVPRVITDRKVN
+100 YQSGVPRVITNRNVN

-133 EYKERFLG
+133 EYKKRFMG

-146 GKYVA
+146 GKYVSA
-151 TLPLEL
+151 LPPAL

-176 YKGNPLD
+176 YKGKPLD
-183 QKYAISPERW
+183 QKYAISDEVW
-193 NDFRLEAWKRYRNA
+193 NDFRLEAWKRYRDA

-220 GGAETQWLLEH
+220 GGLETQWLLEN

-252 ERLATL
+252 ERLAKF
-258 QALETEAKKRGK
+258 QALEAAAKQRGK

-365 FGGKPGQKKEVGRYL
+365 FGGKPGQKKEVDRYL
-380 RIAKAY
+380 RITKAY
-386 ASYGARMADPEKAI
+386 ASYGALMADPEKAI

-408 SSGPNDVGWDML
+408 SSGPNDVGWDIL
-420 PGNYSRFL
+420 SGNYSRFL
-428 TQIDL
+428 TQIEP

-456 HQTGKKQLRFQLDPG
+456 HQSGKKQLRFQLDPR

-491 SIGLPD
+491 SIGIPGKD
-497 QASATRIQNS
+497 GATRIQNT
-507 NSGKWRT
+507 NSRDWRT
-514 QEVTLPRFAEL
+514 QVVSLSGVTEL
-525 VLKHEAG
+525 VLNYETG
-532 DDTVFHLLEV
+532 DNTLFHLIEV
-542 EHAGSPTPPAA
+542 ERAASHA
-553 AAKSKVGKQDRE
+553 K